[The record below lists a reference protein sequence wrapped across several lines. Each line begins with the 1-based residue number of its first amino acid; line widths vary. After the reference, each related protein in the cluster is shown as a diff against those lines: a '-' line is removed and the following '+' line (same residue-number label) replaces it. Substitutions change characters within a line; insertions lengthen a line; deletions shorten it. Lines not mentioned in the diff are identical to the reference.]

1 MLRNKKKLSL
11 GWKKT
16 CSHILIFVE
25 MLSKRGKVG
34 GKKLETRTS
43 DDVENLEQIDVF
55 YNPDIVDGLLYEL
68 QHQVDSKCAQLQR
81 DSDFMTISIR
91 QAFHLELIKLPTQVK
106 NMSLTRFREEY
117 GDSLDAVTRSA
128 IGGLISKTKY
138 CKSNTVHLDLVEKV
152 EQNLSSKVFQT
163 PSGSQQKPTTLGFAT
178 AMRNPKEGERLLS
191 QNGSP
196 LGEFQ
201 TVVKAS
207 KPVGLGLGLGS
218 QIVPSTPGV
227 FIPLETG
234 DIIDMEN
241 LDISNLSRH
250 HKDDALIKMQLMMDN
265 IRECMTKLQ
274 R

>member
-1 MLRNKKKLSL
+1 MP
-11 GWKKT
+11 
-16 CSHILIFVE
+16 
-25 MLSKRGKVG
+25 SKRGKVG

-68 QHQVDSKCAQLQR
+68 QQQVDTKCAQLQR

-128 IGGLISKTKY
+128 IGGLISKTKH

-178 AMRNPKEGERLLS
+178 AMRNPKGGERLLS

-201 TVVKAS
+201 TAVKAS

>member
-1 MLRNKKKLSL
+1 MP
-11 GWKKT
+11 
-16 CSHILIFVE
+16 
-25 MLSKRGKVG
+25 SKRGKVD
-34 GKKLETRTS
+34 GKKPETRTS

-68 QHQVDSKCAQLQR
+68 QQQVDAKCAQLQR
-81 DSDFMTISIR
+81 DSDFMKISIR

-106 NMSLTRFREEY
+106 NMSLARFTEEY

-128 IGGLISKTKY
+128 IGGLPSRTNLN
-138 CKSNTVHLDLVEKV
+138 KSNPSHFDLD
-152 EQNLSSKVFQT
+152 QNQNSKVFQT
-163 PSGSQQKPTTLGFAT
+163 PSGCQRKPSPLGFST
-178 AMRNPKEGERLLS
+178 VMRNPKEGERLLS

-207 KPVGLGLGLGS
+207 KPGGLGLGLGS

-234 DIIDMEN
+234 DIIDLEN
-241 LDISNLSRH
+241 LDISNLSKH

-265 IRECMTKLQ
+265 IRNCMTKLQ